1 MCADFQRKASTVFH
15 GENKEGKTLQRNT
28 QYILALFLLLHW
40 ILRRWK
46 TVISSISNTTAGPI
60 SSWDLPQ
67 ELQAP
72 VLKLCC
78 LNVYFSIPYIEPQLP
93 HFQFVTTG
101 CSDSHCASRQEPS
114 LVPGALPTAPRGCS
128 PVPRHWLHP
137 RVQVIRKH
145 EGCRHMGSA
154 PAPGQALLSC
164 VLLLLQAHPVLL
176 SKVTSAARSTSTWGA
191 SICFCYSSQLCH
203 HSRSLLQVGAPH
215 VCSYLGRSRALCWR
229 QTYLFFMSKSRPPWW
244 HQLISQLKT

>member
-128 PVPRHWLHP
+128 PVPRHWLRP
-137 RVQVIRKH
+137 RVRVIRKH

-164 VLLLLQAHPVLL
+164 A
-176 SKVTSAARSTSTWGA
+176 SKHILFSSARSPPLQDLPPPEEQA
-191 SICFCYSSQLCH
+191 SAFAIPLSCAITAGHC
-203 HSRSLLQVGAPH
+203 SR
-215 VCSYLGRSRALCWR
+215 
-229 QTYLFFMSKSRPPWW
+229 
-244 HQLISQLKT
+244 